1 MRAAI
6 FGAKSAEPAHAG
18 ILDDGALITT
28 LTKKA
33 ALANEASRRGL
44 ESRGSRKVLLARLQ
58 EAMADG
64 NDGGLARD
72 GIRNFINIIVE
83 KPAAAR
89 PQSSVKTRVG
99 KAYMM

>member
-1 MRAAI
+1 
-6 FGAKSAEPAHAG
+6 
-18 ILDDGALITT
+18 
-28 LTKKA
+28 
-33 ALANEASRRGL
+33 
-44 ESRGSRKVLLARLQ
+44 
-58 EAMADG
+58 MADG

-99 KAYMM
+99 KAYIM